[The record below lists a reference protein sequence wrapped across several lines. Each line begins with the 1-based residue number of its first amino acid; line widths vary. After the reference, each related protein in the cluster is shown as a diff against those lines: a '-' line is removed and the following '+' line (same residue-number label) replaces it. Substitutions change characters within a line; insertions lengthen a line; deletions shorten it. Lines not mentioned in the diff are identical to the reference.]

1 MEAWKF
7 ANVEICLGKSNS
19 NLTRLGSLEMWN
31 MEMWN
36 LEQLNSYIT
45 KLEVL
50 EMWKSGN
57 LEICL
62 GHLETWKCLNI
73 NMS

>member
-31 MEMWN
+31 

-50 EMWKSGN
+50 GMWKSGN

>member
-31 MEMWN
+31 

-50 EMWKSGN
+50 GMWKSGN

-62 GHLETWKCLNI
+62 GQLN
-73 NMS
+73 S